1 MDITLRPGQRSG
13 ETAAPSSKSYA
24 QRMLICAGLSVT
36 ESVIDCGDVSN
47 DIAAGAR
54 CMNALSAEVTELS
67 NGVFRVKSAIRTGEK
82 LLRCGESGTTLRL
95 LLPAVGALG
104 ETATFKMEGRLP
116 QRPLAP
122 LDGVLRAHGMVPE
135 QEDDLLHCS
144 GKLSAGH
151 YEIPGNVSSQFI
163 SGLLIALPLLD
174 GDSELVVT
182 GKIESAAYI
191 GMTESVLKKAGINYT
206 KNENTYTIPGNQQYR
221 FPPEAKVEGDC
232 SNAAFFLSLGA
243 LSEKGIVLNNVPA
256 DTLQGDKAIVDILR
270 RFGADITENG
280 DTVTVKR
287 GKLHGCTVDA
297 AAIPD
302 LVPVLSTV
310 ASVAEGETRIINAG
324 RLRIKES
331 DRLKTTT
338 EMLNTLGADV
348 EELPEGL
355 IIRGRRN
362 LVGGTVSACND
373 HRIAMSAAVAASVCT
388 ESVTVLGCECTNKS
402 FPRFW
407 ELFDKL
413 ECEE

>member
-1 MDITLRPGQRSG
+1 MDITLKPGQRSG
-13 ETAAPSSKSYA
+13 ITAAPSSKSYA
-24 QRMLICAGLSVT
+24 QRMLICAGLSVS

-54 CMNALSAEVTELS
+54 CMDALSSEVTELS
-67 NGVFRVKSAIRTGEK
+67 KGVFCVKSAVREGEK

-104 ETATFKMEGRLP
+104 ETAAFKMEGRLP

-122 LDGVLRAHGMVPE
+122 LDGVLRGHGMVLV
-135 QEDDLLHCS
+135 QEGDLLHCS
-144 GKLSAGH
+144 GRLSAGH

-174 GDSELVVT
+174 GDSELEVT

-191 GMTESVLKKAGINYT
+191 GMTESVLKKAGISFV
-206 KNENTYTIPGNQQYR
+206 KNENVYTIPGNQHYR
-221 FPPEAKVEGDC
+221 FPETAKVEGDC

-243 LSEKGIVLNNVPA
+243 LSDKGIEVQNVPA

-270 RFGADITENG
+270 RFGAEISENG

-287 GKLHGCTVDA
+287 GELHGCTVDA

-302 LVPVLSTV
+302 LVPVLATV
-310 ASVAEGETRIINAG
+310 ASVSKGETRIINAG

-338 EMLNTLGADV
+338 EMLNALGADV

-355 IIRGRRN
+355 IIRGREKLR
-362 LVGGTVSACND
+362 GGTVSACND

-388 ESVTVLGCECTNKS
+388 ESVTILGCECTNKS

-413 ECEE
+413 ECEQ